1 MRNQIF
7 YILVLIAN
15 CSFSQ
20 SLDSLIEEALGNNK
34 SIVQKTS
41 NYNLSL
47 ARVDEQNQVAGTKI
61 SFGYFATQ
69 PQTRTG
75 EQRAKLSLSQSF
87 PWFGTV
93 LEKERYGQLKSD
105 VVYQDLVLAQ
115 RQVVQLVSLYYI
127 DLQFNALFR
136 SLIQEQE
143 DLQVALKENLLNE
156 LSVSEGKASSV
167 NLIRVEMQI
176 QEIEQVLTN
185 VELDRAKLQD
195 NMALILGR
203 EEQEPIQTDAL
214 ELRIGEIVDF
224 RSEDLTVHP
233 SVQKFSAMQ
242 EVLESEVVINKKKN
256 RPSFSLGLDYIAVEA
271 YDNPDL
277 IGNGQ
282 DIFMPMLTVNIPV
295 FGANKK
301 STAARIEKEMLFVK
315 NSQDEVLTGL
325 KMKMNNVLTSRKQA
339 ANTANMLHEK
349 RILMERIIELELSNL
364 ETNQGSVNELIKYQ
378 LEYFEILNK
387 EHQAFK
393 VFYKSEL
400 DLGFLIGI

>member
-1 MRNQIF
+1 MRKKLF
-7 YILVLIAN
+7 YLLVFIVH

-20 SLDSLIEEALGNNK
+20 SLDSLIEEALQNNK
-34 SIVQKTS
+34 SIVQKTA

-47 ARVDEQNQVAGTKI
+47 AKVEEQNQVAGTKI

-136 SLIQEQE
+136 SLIEDQE
-143 DLQVALKENLLNE
+143 DLQVALKKNLLNE
-156 LSVSEGKASSV
+156 LSVSDGNTSSV

-185 VELDRAKLQD
+185 IDLDRIKLQD
-195 NMALILGR
+195 NISLILGR
-203 EEQEPIQTDAL
+203 EEYADIQTDAL
-214 ELRIGEIVDF
+214 ELNIGDIVDF
-224 RSEDLTVHP
+224 QSEDLTVHP

-256 RPSFSLGLDYIAVEA
+256 RPSFSLGMDYIAVQA

-277 IGNGQ
+277 VGNGQ
-282 DIFMPMLTVNIPV
+282 DIFMPMLSMSIPI
-295 FGANKK
+295 FGRNKK
-301 STAARIEKEMLFVK
+301 STATRIEKEMLFVK
-315 NSQDEVLTGL
+315 NSQEEILTGL
-325 KMKMNNVLTSRKQA
+325 KMKLNNVLTSRKQA

-393 VFYKSEL
+393 IFYKSEL